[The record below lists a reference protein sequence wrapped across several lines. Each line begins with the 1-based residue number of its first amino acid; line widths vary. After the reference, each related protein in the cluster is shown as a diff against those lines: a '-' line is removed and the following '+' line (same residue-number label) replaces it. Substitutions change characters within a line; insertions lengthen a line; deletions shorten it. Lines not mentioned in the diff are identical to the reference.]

1 MSDLHFVL
9 LGDMGEE
16 GWHCLLDN
24 INSIRKPDQQEWPA
38 WKQGKQD
45 KMNILQYS
53 GTLF

>member
-9 LGDMGEE
+9 LGDMDEE